1 MTRLI
6 LALFIGLLFVAP
18 VAAQT
23 PATVHAS
30 WNPNV
35 ASDNVVQYVIT
46 LDSAAPVVVLAATC
60 TATTCT
66 TDGLLYL
73 RRGASRGR
81 RRKSRQL
88 RHITMAA
95 SSNGLSA
102 TTTGWSVFIAA
113 LGMMLGLLAVD
124 ISQLAAWSHATT
136 PAFVGTTIGHLAA
149 TIAAFVGG
157 RMIPT
162 GTKIG
167 S

>member
-66 TDGLLYL
+66 TALTVPTFGL
-73 RRGASRGR
+73 
-81 RRKSRQL
+81 
-88 RHITMAA
+88 H
-95 SSNGLSA
+95 
-102 TTTGWSVFIAA
+102 SVA
-113 LGMMLGLLAVD
+113 LVAQNLKFAGDPTSLQSG
-124 ISQLAAWSHATT
+124 
-136 PAFVGTTIGHLAA
+136 PAA
-149 TIAAFVGG
+149 TVSFTLGAVPAVVAGG
-157 RMIPT
+157 RV
-162 GTKIG
+162 GN
-167 S
+167 

>member
-1 MTRLI
+1 
-6 LALFIGLLFVAP
+6 
-18 VAAQT
+18 
-23 PATVHAS
+23 
-30 WNPNV
+30 
-35 ASDNVVQYVIT
+35 
-46 LDSAAPVVVLAATC
+46 
-60 TATTCT
+60 
-66 TDGLLYL
+66 
-73 RRGASRGR
+73 
-81 RRKSRQL
+81 
-88 RHITMAA
+88 MAA
-95 SSNGLSA
+95 SPNGLSA